1 METWIDSMAS
11 SFDTPLAALTASEIV
26 IFPSIPRPGDI
37 ERCAATLDDL
47 HGEPA
52 VGFWKAECRLLA
64 DELARCGLREEKIR
78 ERVLSFQ
85 AAVQAAL
92 VERHQLRALSESR
105 ARQDRQR
112 RRF

>member
-1 METWIDSMAS
+1 MAS
-11 SFDTPLAALTASEIV
+11 SFDTHLAALTASEIV
-26 IFPSIPRPGDI
+26 IFPNRPRPGDI

-52 VGFWKAECRLLA
+52 VAFWKAECRLLA
-64 DELARCGLREEKIR
+64 DELARCGLSEEKIR

-92 VERHQLRALSESR
+92 VERHQMRALAESR
-105 ARQDRQR
+105 AGQDRKR
-112 RRF
+112 RSI

>member
-1 METWIDSMAS
+1 MAS

-26 IFPSIPRPGDI
+26 IFPSIPQPGDI

-52 VGFWKAECRLLA
+52 VAFWKAERRLLA
-64 DELARCGLREEKIR
+64 DELARCGLSEEMSR
-78 ERVLSFQ
+78 ERVWSVKAAGQ
-85 AAVQAAL
+85 ADQ

-105 ARQDRQR
+105 ARQGRSR
-112 RRF
+112 RRL